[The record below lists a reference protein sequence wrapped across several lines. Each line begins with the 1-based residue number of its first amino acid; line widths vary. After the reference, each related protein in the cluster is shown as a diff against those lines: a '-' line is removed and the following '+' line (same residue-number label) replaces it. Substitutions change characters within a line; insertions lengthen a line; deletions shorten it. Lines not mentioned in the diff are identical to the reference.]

1 MKMKYRNILVLFLA
15 AIVFFV
21 GAGVTV
27 VDLCCSRCIDQVMS
41 MQLHTEDCSMTEMKT
56 ESPSCCS
63 QKDHDMQHSTDAAS
77 CVSNGHAD
85 KCCEAKRVSMDLDR
99 SVYQPNLLQSM
110 VWTMVP
116 AFISNYLLVSDNNE
130 LLVVG
135 EARDP
140 IPIPPRNY
148 LSLIRVL
155 II

>member
-1 MKMKYRNILVLFLA
+1 MEMKYRNILVLFLA

-41 MQLHTEDCSMTEMKT
+41 MNIHKDDCLKTEMKAQV
-56 ESPSCCS
+56 PSCCS
-63 QKDHDMQHSTDAAS
+63 QSDHSEDAS
-77 CVSNGHAD
+77 LCVSGHTD
-85 KCCEAKRVSMDLDR
+85 KCCEAKRVSIDINYT
-99 SVYQPNLLQSM
+99 VKQANLLHSM
-110 VWTMVP
+110 VWTLVP
-116 AFISNYLLVSDNNE
+116 SFISNFLLIADNNE
-130 LLVVG
+130 HLLVA
-135 EARDP
+135 ESRDP

>member
-1 MKMKYRNILVLFLA
+1 MKVKYHNILVLFLA
-15 AIVFFV
+15 TIVFFV

-27 VDLCCSRCIDQVMS
+27 VDLCCSGCIDKVMS
-41 MQLHTEDCSMTEMKT
+41 MQLHASDCSMAEMKT

-63 QKDHDMQHSTDAAS
+63 EENHSIDHSEAISPQTSS
-77 CVSNGHAD
+77 HAD
-85 KCCEAKRVSMDLDR
+85 KCCEAKRISMDLDR
-99 SVYQPNLLQSM
+99 SVYQPKLLHLM

-116 AFISNYLLVSDNNE
+116 HFISNVLLVSDNNE
-130 LLVVG
+130 PLIVG

>member
-1 MKMKYRNILVLFLA
+1 MKVKYHKILVLFLA

-27 VDLCCSRCIDQVMS
+27 VDLCCSGCIDKVIS
-41 MQLHTEDCSMTEMKT
+41 MQLHATDCSMTEMKV

-63 QKDHDMQHSTDAAS
+63 EEAHIMDHSEDNSLCISEHT
-77 CVSNGHAD
+77 G
-85 KCCEAKRVSMDLDR
+85 KCCEAKRVSIDLDR
-99 SVYQPNLLQSM
+99 SVYQPNLLHSM
-110 VWTMVP
+110 VWTVIP
-116 AFISNYLLVSDNNE
+116 AFISNVFFISDNDE
-130 LLVVG
+130 PLLAG

-148 LSLIRVL
+148 LTLIRVL